1 MVKFYNSEGLT
12 SNAKHD
18 GNNNNQGLLQHVVEG
33 GHRGHDAE
41 LGPSYEDVD
50 NQMIRKKFYNSD
62 GLTNI
67 ANNDG

>member
-1 MVKFYNSEGLT
+1 MQIMIK
-12 SNAKHD
+12 
-18 GNNNNQGLLQHVVEG
+18 NNNQGIQHVVEG

>member
-41 LGPSYEDVD
+41 LGQSYQDVD
-50 NQMIRKKFYNSD
+50 NQKIRKKFYNSD
-62 GLTNI
+62 GSTNI

>member
-1 MVKFYNSEGLT
+1 MNFYNSDGLT
-12 SNAKHD
+12 SNANHD
-18 GNNNNQGLLQHVVEG
+18 GNDNQGLQHVVEG

-50 NQMIRKKFYNSD
+50 NQKIRKKFYNSD